1 MRLRPPHVLPFL
13 ILAACASA
21 QNPPPAGSTPAAHAP
36 TAQAPAAQAP
46 AAQAPAPQAP
56 AAQAPAAQ
64 SPANAPTTRAIRYGD
79 SVRNDAL
86 TPMFPGTTY
95 DPKVPLPDALLR
107 QPLGTFTAHHAEI
120 LAGMRAMAEKSPR
133 MRIFTFGRTH
143 EGRELMGVIIA
154 SPENLARLDAIKA
167 DLAKLADPRGVSQ
180 SELDRIVA
188 NGPAVAWLGFSI
200 HGDEMSGADASL
212 AVAYQFAAGTSADVT
227 DVLKDVVVVIDPALN
242 PDGRERILS
251 QLEQSAGYVPNL
263 DNDAMQRGRWP
274 YGRGNHY
281 LFDMNRDWMWGTQP
295 ETRARWAAIQSFHPQ
310 LLTDAHEMGGLDTY
324 LFYPATDPFTPFFPE
339 HTKTWW
345 RVFAADQ
352 GAAFDKYGWSYYTR
366 EWADSWYPGY
376 TDSWGTFQGAVG
388 ILYEQARFAGQAVRR
403 ASGEIATYREAVQH
417 QAVSSVTNATTLA
430 KHRKEVLAGF
440 LAQKQQNCAADTA
453 GNNRMFV
460 LVPGRHPDREKRLVE
475 MLAGQG
481 IEITRADAAF
491 SGAHAESTLGT
502 KEDAHPFPAGSL
514 VIQSRQPLA
523 TLVKALLVF
532 DPRYD
537 QKSLDSERKELE
549 RKQNSK
555 AYDVTAWSPAHA
567 FDVDGFWCDAKDTKG
582 AKVTTLEPQKSG
594 LVPLAKA
601 EQPVYGWVVDGQDDR
616 ALVFAVQAME
626 LELQVEISE
635 EPFALWSSATTDAN
649 AEPIRRVSRG
659 SLLVRRHEN
668 TSDAALRVE
677 RAAKAAGVLA
687 YAAGTARSADESIDL
702 GGQKFHLLARPRVA
716 LLSNNPVSS
725 DNFGHS
731 WHMLDNEL
739 GLPCS
744 LVNAQDLG
752 GYDLRKYNVLV
763 VPESGGELRGILK
776 DNADSLKA
784 WVEAGGT
791 LIASGSSA
799 SMLLGKEMG
808 FSSVRTRSDAL
819 ADLSKYAEAVKLE
832 RAAGKTPVDA
842 AALFGEK
849 KEAPAP
855 EKKDADK
862 KDDDKKDDKT
872 PPKKEAD
879 ELARFDRWAGT
890 YSPRGVI
897 LRGEV
902 NQDEWLTYGCNAELP
917 VFFEGGTPLLSE
929 LPVHTPV
936 RLAAPERLRLSGL
949 LWPEARDRIADSA
962 YCTVEHKGAGQVI
975 LFACSPDFRNWFR
988 GTMRLLGNAVV
999 YGPGVGANQPT
1010 KW

>member
-1 MRLRPPHVLPFL
+1 MLPRPLHFVPFL
-13 ILAACASA
+13 VLAACASA
-21 QNPPPAGSTPAAHAP
+21 QNPPPAGGA
-36 TAQAPAAQAP
+36 APAQ
-46 AAQAPAPQAP
+46 PAPGP
-56 AAQAPAAQ
+56 R
-64 SPANAPTTRAIRYGD
+64 TIRFGD
-79 SVRNDAL
+79 SVRDEQL

-95 DPKVPLPDALLR
+95 DPKVPVPDSLLR

-120 LAGMRAMAEKSPR
+120 LAALRAMAEKSPR

-143 EGRELMGVIIA
+143 EGRELVGVIIA
-154 SPENLARLDAIKA
+154 STENLARLDAIKA
-167 DLAKLADPRGVSQ
+167 DLGKLADPRGVAQ
-180 SELDRIVA
+180 SELERIVA

-263 DNDAMQRGRWP
+263 DSDAMQRGRWP

-295 ETRARWAAIQSFHPQ
+295 ETRARWAAIQGFHPQ

-345 RVFAADQ
+345 RVFAAEQ
-352 GAAFDKYGWSYYTR
+352 GAAFDHYGWSYYTR

-388 ILYEQARFAGQAVRR
+388 ILYEQARFAGQALRR

-430 KHRKEVLAGF
+430 RHRKDVLAGY
-440 LAQKQQNCAADTA
+440 LAQKQQNCAAETP
-453 GNNRMFV
+453 GNERMFV
-460 LVPGRHPDREKRLVE
+460 LAPGRHPARETRLVE
-475 MLAGQG
+475 MLAAQG
-481 IEITRADAAF
+481 IEVTRADEAF
-491 SGAHAESTLGT
+491 SGAHAESTLAA
-502 KEDAHPFPAGSL
+502 KEDAHAFPAGSL
-514 VIQSRQPLA
+514 IVPARQPLA
-523 TLVKALLVF
+523 TLVKALLAF

-549 RKQNSK
+549 RKQSSK

-567 FDVDGFWCDAKDTKG
+567 FDLDGFWCDAKEVKGTKV
-582 AKVTTLEPQKSG
+582 KTLEAPKSG
-594 LVPLAKA
+594 LVALPKA
-601 EQPVYGWVVDGQDDR
+601 DQPVYGWVVDGQDDR
-616 ALVFAVQAME
+616 ALSFAVQAME

-635 EPFALWSSATTDAN
+635 EPFAIWTSATTDVK
-649 AEPIRRVSRG
+649 AEPIRRCTRG

-668 TSDAALRVE
+668 TADAAVRVE

-687 YAAGTARSADESIDL
+687 YAAGTARSADDGPDL

-716 LLSNNPVSS
+716 LLSNNPVST
-725 DNFGHS
+725 DNFGHA

-739 GLPCS
+739 GIPCS
-744 LVNAQDLG
+744 LVDAQELG

-763 VPESGGELRGILK
+763 LPEGGGDLRTILK
-776 DNADSLKA
+776 NNADSLKT

-791 LIASGSSA
+791 LIASGGSA
-799 SMLLGKEMG
+799 SALLGKELG

-819 ADLSKYAEAVKLE
+819 ADLPKYAESVKRE
-832 RAAGKTPVDA
+832 REAGKTPVDA
-842 AALFGEK
+842 ATLWGEK
-849 KEAPAP
+849 KETPAP
-855 EKKDADK
+855 EKKDDAADK
-862 KDDDKKDDKT
+862 KDDKADKKDEKG
-872 PPKKEAD
+872 PPKKDAD
-879 ELARFDRWAGT
+879 ELARWDRWART
-890 YSPRGVI
+890 FSPRGVI

-902 NQDEWLTYGCNAELP
+902 NQDEWLTYGCGAELP
-917 VFFEGGTPLLSE
+917 VFYEGGNALLSE

-936 RLAAPERLRLSGL
+936 RLAAPDRLRLSGL
-949 LWPEARDRIADSA
+949 LWPEARERIADSA
-962 YCTVEHKGAGQVI
+962 YCTVERKGAGQVI
-975 LFACSPDFRNWFR
+975 LFACPPDFRNWFR
-988 GTMRLLGNAVV
+988 GTMRLFGNAVV

>member
-1 MRLRPPHVLPFL
+1 MHPRPLHVIPFL
-13 ILAACASA
+13 VLAACASA
-21 QNPPPAGSTPAAHAP
+21 QNPPPGSASAQTPTP
-36 TAQAPAAQAP
+36 G
-46 AAQAPAPQAP
+46 
-56 AAQAPAAQ
+56 
-64 SPANAPTTRAIRYGD
+64 PTTRTIRFGD
-79 SVRNDAL
+79 SVREGELA
-86 TPMFPGTTY
+86 PMFPGTTY
-95 DPKVPLPDALLR
+95 DSKVPVPDSLLR

-120 LAGMRAMAEKSPR
+120 LAAMRAMANASPR
-133 MRIFTFGRTH
+133 MRIFSFGRTH
-143 EGRELMGVIIA
+143 EGRELVGVVIA
-154 SPENLARLDAIKA
+154 STENIARLDAIKA
-167 DLAKLADPRGVSQ
+167 DLGKLADPRGVAQ
-180 SELDRIVA
+180 AELDRIVA
-188 NGPAVAWLGFSI
+188 NVPAVAWLGFSI

-227 DVLKDVVVVIDPALN
+227 DVLKDIVVVIDPALN

-324 LFYPATDPFTPFFPE
+324 LFYPATDPFTPWFPE

-376 TDSWGTFQGAVG
+376 TDSWGTFQGAIG
-388 ILYEQARFAGQAVRR
+388 ILYEQARFAGQALRR

-417 QAVSSVTNATTLA
+417 QAVSSVTNAATLA
-430 KHRKEVLAGF
+430 KHRKEVLAGY
-440 LAQKQQNCAADTA
+440 LTQKQQNCAAETP
-453 GNNRMFV
+453 GNDRMFV
-460 LVPGRHPDREKRLVE
+460 LVPGRHLARENRLVE
-475 MLAGQG
+475 LLAGQG
-481 IEITRADAAF
+481 IEVFRADTKF
-491 SGAHAESTLGT
+491 TGAHVESTLGT
-502 KEDAHPFPAGSL
+502 KEDAHEFPAGSL
-514 VIQSRQPLA
+514 VVPARQPLA

-532 DPRYD
+532 DPRYE
-537 QKSLDSERKELE
+537 QKSLDAERKELE
-549 RKQNSK
+549 RKQSSK
-555 AYDVTAWSPAHA
+555 TYDVTAWSPAHA
-567 FDVDGFWCDAKDTKG
+567 FDVDGFWCDAQDVKG
-582 AKVTTLEPQKSG
+582 AKVKTLEAPKSG

-616 ALVFAVQAME
+616 ALQFAVQAME

-635 EPFALWSSATTDAN
+635 EPFAIWTSATADAK
-649 AEPIRRVSRG
+649 AEPIRRCTRG

-668 TSDAALRVE
+668 TADAASRVE

-687 YAAGTARSADESIDL
+687 YAAGTARSADDGPDL
-702 GGQKFHLLARPRVA
+702 GGQKFNLLARPRVA

-725 DNFGHS
+725 DNFGHA
-731 WHMLDNEL
+731 WHVLDNEL

-744 LVNAQDLG
+744 LVDAQELG

-763 VPESGGELRGILK
+763 LPEGGGDLRTVIK
-776 DNADSLKA
+776 NNAESLKT

-791 LIASGSSA
+791 LIASGGSA
-799 SMLLGKEMG
+799 SALLGKELG
-808 FSSVRTRSDAL
+808 LSNVRARSDAL
-819 ADLSKYAEAVKLE
+819 TDIPKYAESVKRE
-832 RAAGKTPVDA
+832 REAGKTPVDA
-842 AALFGEK
+842 GALWGEK
-849 KEAPAP
+849 KAEPAETKP
-855 EKKDADK
+855 EADK
-862 KDDDKKDDKT
+862 KEDAKDKKDEKS
-872 PPKKEAD
+872 PPKKDAD
-879 ELARFDRWAGT
+879 ELARWDRWARP

-917 VFFEGGTPLLSE
+917 VFFEGTQVFLSE

-936 RLAAPERLRLSGL
+936 RLAAQDRLRLSGL
-949 LWPEARDRIADSA
+949 LWPEARERVADSA
-962 YCTVEHKGAGQVI
+962 YCTLERKGAGQVI
-975 LFACSPDFRNWFR
+975 LFACAPDFRNWFR
-988 GTMRLLGNAVV
+988 GTMRLFANAVV
-999 YGPGVGANQPT
+999 YGPGVGANQPM